1 MCMAIFPSQKPFVCP
16 YHFLAIIT
24 MKKQRSDVGK
34 ITCQQRAR
42 WSRPP
47 PLSHRGLG
55 SVSGWNS
62 KPQIH
67 SFFHSFIKYMCT
79 VTAVH
84 KSLCW
89 VLSRHWTTRASVCSP
104 GEGRSI
110 RRQGKPMHWAQS
122 TKSISPPGNCWGLLE
137 LNTWSM
143 EERVTWEVTEG
154 YGSISL
160 LYLILRNW
168 IVCVCV
174 CVCVCVFPENNELWG
189 DHCLS
194 LV

>member
-1 MCMAIFPSQKPFVCP
+1 MSHTELMLNECRYWIRTF
-16 YHFLAIIT
+16 
-24 MKKQRSDVGK
+24 KKDGNPVRDRL
-34 ITCQQRAR
+34 T
-42 WSRPP
+42 WT
-47 PLSHRGLG
+47 
-55 SVSGWNS
+55 NN
-62 KPQIH
+62 

-174 CVCVCVFPENNELWG
+174 CVCVCVRLQSVIFICCSYRKLR
-189 DHCLS
+189 HSC
-194 LV
+194 